1 MLMFVPFSFRAS
13 EIFFSLSLKLAN
25 LKTIIHLS
33 FFYYFILLEKY
44 KAIWAK
50 IEDLKKIKLNALP
63 VYDDRYIKTKIITF
77 GCKVWTNFRG
87 LIVPEDVIECKSFT
101 VISIDSLLVYDSYI
115 SWWKSFLKN

>member
-13 EIFFSLSLKLAN
+13 EIFFSLSSKLAN
-25 LKTIIHLS
+25 LTTIVHLS

-77 GCKVWTNFRG
+77 GYKVWTNFCG

>member
-25 LKTIIHLS
+25 LATIVHLS

-77 GCKVWTNFRG
+77 GYKVWTNFRG

>member
-25 LKTIIHLS
+25 LTTIVHLS

-77 GCKVWTNFRG
+77 GYKVWTNFCG

>member
-25 LKTIIHLS
+25 LTTIVHLS

-50 IEDLKKIKLNALP
+50 IEDLENIKLNALP

-77 GCKVWTNFRG
+77 GYKV
-87 LIVPEDVIECKSFT
+87 
-101 VISIDSLLVYDSYI
+101 
-115 SWWKSFLKN
+115 